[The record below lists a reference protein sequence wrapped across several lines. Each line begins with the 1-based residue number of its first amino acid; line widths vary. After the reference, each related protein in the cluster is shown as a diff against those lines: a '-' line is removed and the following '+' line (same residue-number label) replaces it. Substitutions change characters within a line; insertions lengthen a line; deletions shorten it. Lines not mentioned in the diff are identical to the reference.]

1 MAGITF
7 FRNSLL
13 AAAALAS
20 TVAALPTAA
29 FAQQGD
35 WRGAGRE
42 ARGAEPGPGRGGNRG
57 GGWNGGGNG
66 GGGGGGGWNRPAPQQ
81 AQPQSQSQPQPQP
94 QRNWGGGN
102 PGGWNQNRPQPQP
115 SMPQQQ
121 APRAP
126 RSWQGGGDGGARPA
140 PQDRGNRWQG
150 SGWQGGHNGDWQRG
164 NPNPRPDGPRPD
176 GPRPDNARPGPTY
189 RDGVGVH
196 YGNGQWR
203 NDNRGYDRGRDDR
216 WRGNEGWRGNDGW
229 RSGESW
235 RGDRGR
241 WNNGGGWNSDWR
253 RDRRYDW
260 RGYRAENRSIFRS
273 RPYYAP
279 YRGYSYS
286 RLRVGFF
293 LDSVFFGN
301 QYWIND
307 PWSYRLPDVYGPYR
321 WVRYYNDVLLVD
333 VYSGEVVD
341 VIYDFFW

>member
-1 MAGITF
+1 MATASGGTTIADTIAGGTIAGVATMVG
-7 FRNSLL
+7 
-13 AAAALAS
+13 AA
-20 TVAALPTAA
+20 TTA
-29 FAQQGD
+29 
-35 WRGAGRE
+35 
-42 ARGAEPGPGRGGNRG
+42 
-57 GGWNGGGNG
+57 
-66 GGGGGGGWNRPAPQQ
+66 
-81 AQPQSQSQPQPQP
+81 
-94 QRNWGGGN
+94 
-102 PGGWNQNRPQPQP
+102 
-115 SMPQQQ
+115 
-121 APRAP
+121 
-126 RSWQGGGDGGARPA
+126 GARVKA
-140 PQDRGNRWQG
+140 G
-150 SGWQGGHNGDWQRG
+150 
-164 NPNPRPDGPRPD
+164 
-176 GPRPDNARPGPTY
+176 
-189 RDGVGVH
+189 
-196 YGNGQWR
+196 
-203 NDNRGYDRGRDDR
+203 
-216 WRGNEGWRGNDGW
+216 
-229 RSGESW
+229 
-235 RGDRGR
+235 GDRGR